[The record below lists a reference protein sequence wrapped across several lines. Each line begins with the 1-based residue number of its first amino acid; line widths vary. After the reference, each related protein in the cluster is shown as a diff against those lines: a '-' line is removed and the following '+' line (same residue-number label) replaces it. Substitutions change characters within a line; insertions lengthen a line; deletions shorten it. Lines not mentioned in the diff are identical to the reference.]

1 MAKMGDIDM
10 HFNQAYFDT
19 ILKEPGVDGLCE
31 EKAKQA
37 LQIASATAPVV
48 TGNYRDSLYVEHVE
62 FKHRN
67 AWQVVSS
74 RRSQTPY
81 IGQRDEAGEMTAI
94 VLPADLKRWAVK
106 HLREQLGKMG
116 HDVSID
122 TKTPKTMS
130 YPLTK
135 PLITVGELTPTKY
148 DHVQWDQE
156 LAINIRAGTRQNDKV
171 CDDLSRLIAGIL
183 TDPTIS
189 QAEDSPITSIEAC
202 NGPYPIDDSADV
214 AHSYLT
220 VEYHC
225 VGEIRQ

>member
-1 MAKMGDIDM
+1 
-10 HFNQAYFDT
+10 
-19 ILKEPGVDGLCE
+19 
-31 EKAKQA
+31 
-37 LQIASATAPVV
+37 
-48 TGNYRDSLYVEHVE
+48 
-62 FKHRN
+62 
-67 AWQVVSS
+67 
-74 RRSQTPY
+74 
-81 IGQRDEAGEMTAI
+81 MTAI

-189 QAEDSPITSIEAC
+189 QAEDSPITLSLIH
-202 NGPYPIDDSADV
+202 I
-214 AHSYLT
+214 
-220 VEYHC
+220 
-225 VGEIRQ
+225 